1 MAAEP
6 LTLQLVRA
14 WVEDAG
20 NRCHD
25 ADGMLADAAA
35 RLAPPLLVADAEYAR
50 VQVELVANVLTEAG
64 TALASAAA
72 SMAAVEIFALRCCA
86 PSPAAPLRSIDHL
99 PATYDDTVRFA
110 LTLLRI
116 AKLFAE
122 HASDCVAWCCGR
134 LRTGDHLLAHPG
146 LHCLDAIVDDGRV
159 AVRGFL
165 LAARDLARTSADLA
179 AAAAPYVH

>member
-14 WVEDAG
+14 WVENAG

-35 RLAPPLLVADAEYAR
+35 RLAPTLPVADAEYAR
-50 VQVELVANVLTEAG
+50 VRVEFVANILTEAG
-64 TALASAAA
+64 NALASVAA
-72 SMAAVEIFALRCCA
+72 SMATTEIFALRCGA

-99 PATYDDTVRFA
+99 PNALRFA

-122 HASDCVAWCCGR
+122 DASDCVAWCCGR
-134 LRTGDHLLAHPG
+134 LRTADHLLAHPG
-146 LHCLDAIVDDGRV
+146 LHGLDAIVDDGRV
-159 AVRGFL
+159 DVRGVL

-179 AAAAPYVH
+179 DAAAPYVH